1 MEPSGLVA
9 MNAISAIDRFAALS
23 VRTGL
28 SLGIMY
34 SSRVDDFNLM
44 LGAAARS
51 FAAGRRY
58 SEREVN
64 DILQIWLASAGS
76 MLSVDHVELRRW
88 LVDCR
93 LLARDG
99 YGHAYALAAPAPEF
113 ALLASALSGVDLAA
127 VAAAARAR
135 DAEAR
140 QERKRKWAEAAQG
153 GGSGARGG

>member
-1 MEPSGLVA
+1 MKETSLV
-9 MNAISAIDRFAALS
+9 NRFAALS

-44 LGAAARS
+44 LAVAARS

-64 DILQIWLASAGS
+64 DILQIWLASVGS
-76 MLSVDHVELRRW
+76 MLAVDHVELRRW

-93 LLARDG
+93 VLARDD

-113 ALLASALSGVDLAA
+113 ALLASTLSGVDLAA

-135 DAEAR
+135 DAEVR

-153 GGSGARGG
+153 GDSGARGG

>member
-1 MEPSGLVA
+1 MKQTSVV
-9 MNAISAIDRFAALS
+9 DRFAALS

-28 SLGIMY
+28 SLGVMY

-44 LGAAARS
+44 LAVAARS

-64 DILQIWLASAGS
+64 DILQIWLAHEGS
-76 MLSVDHVELRRW
+76 ILAVDHVELRRW

-93 LLARDG
+93 VLARDD

-113 ALLASALSGVDLAA
+113 ALLASTLSGVDLAA
-127 VAAAARAR
+127 VAASARAR
-135 DAEAR
+135 DAQAR
-140 QERKRKWAEAAQG
+140 DERKRKWAATAQG
-153 GGSGARGG
+153 GGSGVRGG